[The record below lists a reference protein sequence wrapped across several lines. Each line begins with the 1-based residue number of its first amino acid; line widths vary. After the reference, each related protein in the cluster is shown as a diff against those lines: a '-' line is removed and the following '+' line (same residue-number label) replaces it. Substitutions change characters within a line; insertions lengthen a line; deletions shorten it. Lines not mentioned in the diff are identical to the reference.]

1 MDFLYILHEWKKYT
15 GELSVAITFQI
26 FLSNNIPFEV
36 LGLHDRQG
44 QQCGS
49 GKGGT
54 PSRLERG
61 AILWHHAA
69 CVEAEWM
76 AWIHKQEL
84 SMFTACPSWP
94 PGQKTE
100 LVLLGWKQDRR
111 YSSLWNM
118 WLSNTETKVWEAQK
132 YQMKLKELKAPWSPG
147 KQCLQSRSVGSVT
160 SIMVILLCQR

>member
-1 MDFLYILHEWKKYT
+1 MLVVQVIKRHAQSTLKSRKEHKNVLQLYKIIMKNNTYGGLHLIIIKWSLSYLVISKSFQRKKNYFFLDFLYILHEWKKYT

-36 LGLHDRQG
+36 LGLHGRQG

-69 CVEAEWM
+69 CVEAE
-76 AWIHKQEL
+76 
-84 SMFTACPSWP
+84 
-94 PGQKTE
+94 
-100 LVLLGWKQDRR
+100 
-111 YSSLWNM
+111 
-118 WLSNTETKVWEAQK
+118 
-132 YQMKLKELKAPWSPG
+132 
-147 KQCLQSRSVGSVT
+147 
-160 SIMVILLCQR
+160 